1 MNKIFLTL
9 LIAMIVYSADAQLS
23 NTKWKGTLNI
33 EGGMDVLF
41 NFSNDTLNV
50 ENAADN
56 SSLETM
62 TYTSDDSVI
71 TLTKIYGQSQ
81 CDTTAGKYKY
91 VIVNNEMTLSLLS
104 DDCPDRAGA
113 IGTMKLEK
121 EGVSQ

>member
-9 LIAMIVYSADAQLS
+9 LITMIVYTADAQLS

-41 NFSNDTLNV
+41 NFSNDTLDV
-50 ENAADN
+50 QNAADN

-121 EGVSQ
+121 EE